1 MEHLEEHQHAFVKN
15 GIVVWVGVFSDHD
28 EAFLENLRIELQY
41 DEVVCCCN
49 LGYFPSLDWS
59 WDGVSFTRPV
69 KEPSP
74 EYLEWLA
81 NNPQ

>member
-1 MEHLEEHQHAFVKN
+1 MEHLEEHQHAFVLNQKV
-15 GIVVWVGVFSDHD
+15 IWVGVFSGHD
-28 EAFLENLRIELQY
+28 EQLLENIRVELGC

-49 LGYFPSLDWS
+49 VGYIPSPKWS
-59 WDGVSFTRPV
+59 WDGVSFTEPA